1 MCFLN
6 SDVFPERPDWLPRM
20 LGTLKA
26 DPRRG
31 IVGALLLYEDGTVQ
45 HAGGTLRDL
54 PEFAGW
60 TFCLH
65 ADKGRAAPPEGGV
78 VPVAAVTGAC
88 MMMRTSLARSLG
100 GFDEGFV
107 IGDFEDIDLCLK
119 AQARG
124 LACVVDLDARL
135 YHLERQSQGGQT
147 DPWRLNLTLYNA
159 WRFRQKSLTAD
170 SAVRRTEA
178 A

>member
-1 MCFLN
+1 
-6 SDVFPERPDWLPRM
+6 
-20 LGTLKA
+20 
-26 DPRRG
+26 
-31 IVGALLLYEDGTVQ
+31 
-45 HAGGTLRDL
+45 
-54 PEFAGW
+54 
-60 TFCLH
+60 
-65 ADKGRAAPPEGGV
+65 
-78 VPVAAVTGAC
+78 